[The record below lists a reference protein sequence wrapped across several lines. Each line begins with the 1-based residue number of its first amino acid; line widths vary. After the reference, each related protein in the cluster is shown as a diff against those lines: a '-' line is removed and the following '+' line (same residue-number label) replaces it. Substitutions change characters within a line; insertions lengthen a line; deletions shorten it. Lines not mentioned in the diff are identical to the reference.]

1 MATEAIVPVNER
13 WRRLNA
19 NTSQTQHVPLR
30 ANIASHQLCRERQPF
45 WKSYDG
51 LNLTCSDQC
60 HGVLF
65 HGTSTLQVCQGKPSH
80 GNRKGRDSRLDISVF
95 LRLHKQRPKIR
106 PRPAQWLLKL
116 LSQWM
121 KGGEG
126 WMPTRPKPNM
136 CQYVPTW
143 ANIASHRFAEK
154 DSRVDAKMWALL
166 GAQGAN

>member
-1 MATEAIVPVNER
+1 MNER

-30 ANIASHQLCRERQPF
+30 ANIASHQLCRERQPL

-60 HGVLF
+60 HGVRF

-80 GNRKGRDSRLDISVF
+80 RNRKGRDSRLDISVF

-106 PRPAQWLLKL
+106 PRPAQWLLQL

-136 CQYVPTW
+136 CQTAFLEELWWPECNLSGSMPW
-143 ANIASHRFAEK
+143 CPFPWHKHLPRL
-154 DSRVDAKMWALL
+154 ALK
-166 GAQGAN
+166 NCYPPEV